1 MIPLGH
7 KPNKGEKMAKQFA
20 DIWGDV
26 EQELHEAR
34 GISFDGCHK
43 IYVLMD
49 DRQVEQ
55 SAEWGY
61 GEDGSFLVTD
71 LTPEEMFVVV
81 KGWYEGSCAL
91 RFVQSVATNE
101 EDPNEGYNSI
111 IPQGYESE
119 FCVSCDN
126 FGTDFGDLCSD
137 CYEEDEEDEEEE

>member
-26 EQELHEAR
+26 ADVLEDAK

-49 DRQVEQ
+49 DKQVEQ
-55 SAEWGY
+55 SSEWGY

-71 LTPEEMFVVV
+71 LTPAEMLVVV

-91 RFVQSVATNE
+91 KFVQSVATDE
-101 EDPNEGYNSI
+101 EDPNKGYDSI
-111 IPQGYESE
+111 IP
-119 FCVSCDN
+119 
-126 FGTDFGDLCSD
+126 
-137 CYEEDEEDEEEE
+137 